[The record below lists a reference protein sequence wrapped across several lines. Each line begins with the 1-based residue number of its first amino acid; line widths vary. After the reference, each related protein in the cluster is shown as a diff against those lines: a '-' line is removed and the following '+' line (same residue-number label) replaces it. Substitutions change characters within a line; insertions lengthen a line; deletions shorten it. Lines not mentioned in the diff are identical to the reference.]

1 MRVLCSLCCCLILAC
16 SSLPGSA
23 FAEEKLSALTLVVM
37 DPMAA
42 PLACDCVKGYAQ
54 RKYEV
59 LGQFLAARLGREV
72 SVVWAES
79 LEVAMEK
86 SDGKADLII
95 GKHSVVL
102 ADAKEAKLEVK
113 PLARLTDLKD
123 QVIQTGL
130 FVVRSGDPA
139 KTVHDLSGYRILFGP
154 DDCDEKSA
162 APIALLKEHGIAIPK
177 PIETSPSCSNA
188 AVMLMELPADVK
200 AAAIISSYAGPLL
213 EGCGKVK
220 KGDLRVIGES
230 GPVPFIT
237 AFAVTSLSE
246 SETSAITAALD
257 EVGLDAKMLIDL
269 ETASGFQLWQDAAA
283 STTAAGTKKKP

>member
-1 MRVLCSLCCCLILAC
+1 MRVFCSLCSCLILLC
-16 SSLPGSA
+16 SSLLGA
-23 FAEEKLSALTLVVM
+23 AVAEEKLSALTLVVM

-59 LGQFLAARLGREV
+59 LGQFLAGRLSREV
-72 SVVWAES
+72 NVVWAES
-79 LEVAMEK
+79 LEVALEK

-102 ADAKEAKLEVK
+102 ADVKEAKLEVK
-113 PLARLTDLKD
+113 PLARLTDLED
-123 QVIQTGL
+123 QVNQTGL

-139 KTVHDLSGYRILFGP
+139 KSVEDLKGYRILFGP
-154 DDCDEKSA
+154 TDCDEKSA
-162 APIALLKEHGIAIPK
+162 SPMALLKEHGVALPN

-188 AVMLMELPADVK
+188 AVMLMELPADAK
-200 AAAIISSYAGPLL
+200 AAAVISSYAGPLL

-230 GPVPFIT
+230 GPVPGRSPYRL
-237 AFAVTSLSE
+237 ARHGRSS
-246 SETSAITAALD
+246 SSPSR
-257 EVGLDAKMLIDL
+257 AKCVPACVRPCPNPPWPPD
-269 ETASGFQLWQDAAA
+269 SPSD
-283 STTAAGTKKKP
+283 K